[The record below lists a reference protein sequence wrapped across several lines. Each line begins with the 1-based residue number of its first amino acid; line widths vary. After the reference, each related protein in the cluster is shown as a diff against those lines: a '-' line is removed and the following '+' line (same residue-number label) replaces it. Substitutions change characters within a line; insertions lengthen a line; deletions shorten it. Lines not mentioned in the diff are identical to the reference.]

1 MMSKRNSTIIKI
13 VSAVLGLVLLVGGL
27 FAYRYYNGF
36 FIANTGEEDTHLYI
50 RTGSG
55 FEDVMASIHAEGLVK
70 DTNTFRW
77 AAEKMDYPT
86 RVKPGKYRFA
96 PGTNNRSLINML
108 GGGFQEPV
116 RIRFDNIRLKEN
128 FAALLE
134 KQLEPDSLA
143 FVNLFNDPE
152 YAESFG
158 FNPENFFS
166 MFIPNTYEFY
176 WNTAA
181 EDFVSRMHSEYEKF
195 WTDSRREKAS
205 ELGMSPQEVSIL
217 ASIVKGEALHVDE
230 MPRIAGLYINRL
242 QRGILLQADP
252 TVIFANNDFSI
263 RRVLFRHLRFDSPY
277 NTYIYAGLPPGP
289 IMMPSIA
296 SIDAVLDH
304 ETHNYI
310 YMCAKDD
317 FSGYHNFAVTL
328 AEHNVNARRFQQ
340 ALNERNIRQ

>member
-1 MMSKRNSTIIKI
+1 MSKKKSNIIKI
-13 VSAVLGLVLLVGGL
+13 FLAALALALIVGGL
-27 FAYRYYNGF
+27 TAYRYYKGF
-36 FIANTGEEDTHLYI
+36 FAPNTGEEDTYLYI
-50 RTGSG
+50 YTGSS
-55 FEDVMASIHAEGLVK
+55 FEDVMASIRTEGLVR
-70 DTNTFRW
+70 DTATFRW
-77 AAEKMDYPT
+77 AAEKMEYPG

-96 PGTNNRSLINML
+96 AGTNNRSLINML

-116 RIRFDNIRLKEN
+116 RIRFDNIRLKES
-128 FAALLE
+128 FAGLLE
-134 KQLEPDSLA
+134 KQLEPDSIA
-143 FVNLFNDPE
+143 FINLLNDPD
-152 YAESFG
+152 YAGAYG
-158 FNPENFFS
+158 FDTENFFS

-176 WNTAA
+176 WNTSA
-181 EDFVSRMHSEYEKF
+181 EDFVSRMHTEYEKF
-195 WTDSRREKAS
+195 WTENRREKATK
-205 ELGMSPQEVSIL
+205 LNMTPQEVSIL

-242 QRGILLQADP
+242 RKGILLQADP

-304 ETHNYI
+304 ETHNYV

-340 ALNERNIRQ
+340 ALNERNIKR

>member
-1 MMSKRNSTIIKI
+1 MSKKKSTTIKI
-13 VSAVLGLVLLVGGL
+13 IAAVLGVALLVGGL
-27 FAYRYYNGF
+27 VAYRYYKGF
-36 FIANTGEEDTHLYI
+36 FAPNTGEEDVYLYI

-55 FEDVMASIHAEGLVK
+55 FEDVMASVVAEELVT
-70 DTNTFRW
+70 DTVTFRW
-77 AAEKMDYPT
+77 AAEQMDYPG
-86 RVKPGKYRFA
+86 RVKPGRYRIA
-96 PGTNNRSLINML
+96 PNTNNRTLINML

-116 RIRFDNIRLKEN
+116 RVRFDNIRLKES
-128 FAALLE
+128 FAAALE

-143 FVNLFNDPE
+143 FVNLLNDPE
-152 YAESFG
+152 YAASFG
-158 FNPENFFS
+158 FDTENFFG

-181 EDFVSRMHSEYEKF
+181 EDFVKRMHSEYEKF
-195 WTDSRREKAS
+195 WTESRLAKAS
-205 ELGMSPQEVSIL
+205 SLDMTPQEVSVL

-263 RRVLFRHLRFDSPY
+263 RRVLFKHLRFDSPY
-277 NTYIYAGLPPGP
+277 NTYIYPGLPPGP

-304 ETHNYI
+304 ETHSYI

-328 AEHNVNARRFQQ
+328 AEHNVNARKFQQ
-340 ALNERNIRQ
+340 ALNERNIKR